1 MSTRRSRRR
10 SGAAATSD
18 DPSGSEA
25 PTESSS
31 LASPPSRRRGRE
43 GASLRTL
50 RSSDIAK
57 NELAS
62 RILQQL
68 KDLRIDFYRKS
79 QASGADITEL
89 EFFDGVTKDGDA
101 KNERQ
106 LLATLLCCSTPKHGQ
121 NEASASANLSPRVN
135 CDASKLLPIEVK
147 VEDVVPDSPS
157 VSYSEQQPSTSSA
170 VTASQS
176 GVSLSGIP
184 SQATSTLRSSIAAG
198 TESNVERAAK
208 QEAQVLARVAELRRQ
223 GLWTASRLPMI
234 EMPSRNKTQ
243 WDYLLEEMRWMAAD
257 FRQERTFKRHAAR
270 KFATQIARLQRDKEQ
285 EEERAQQRAVKE
297 AKRVCA
303 LIAKMVR
310 DFWQNVDK
318 VVDYRAQEII
328 ESMKRKALDQQL
340 ELMVGQAD
348 KLSEMVQEGLTEKVS
363 KAPSDA
369 GDEDSNRE
377 DEDFAY
383 MESESDDETTI
394 AKAEATIE
402 TNVEEEMR
410 DLERENNLELDDL
423 LASLPPGYLESMGL
437 SKPGTSKEGVANE
450 RSGGET
456 SEEVSDEDE
465 QEDNDATKE
474 EDDSDDEPL
483 VKKRKK
489 PIDRVVEER
498 SPAQSDSIGRSG
510 SSASMKESEESSILP
525 SEEVSKDMSEGINF
539 ARLTSESSED
549 RQKELANIA
558 EEALKFQPKGF
569 TLETTQVKTDVPS
582 LIRGTLREYQLV
594 GLDWLVTLYDKG
606 LNGILADEM
615 GLGKTIQTIALLA
628 HLACKEAN
636 WGPHLIVVPTSVIL
650 NWEMELKKWC
660 PAFKILTYFGS
671 QKERAEKRK
680 GWSKP
685 NMFHVCV
692 TSYKI
697 VTQDIRSFKHKAWQY
712 FILDEAQNIKNFKSQ
727 RWQTLLNI
735 RARRRL
741 LLTGTPLQNSLM
753 ELWSLMHFLMPA
765 IFASHND
772 FKDWFS
778 NPLTGMME
786 GSVEW
791 NAPLV
796 QRLHKVLRPFILRR
810 LKVEVEKQ
818 LPEKTEHI
826 VKCPLSKR
834 QRYLYDDFMSLRST
848 RENLRSGSVMSVL
861 NIVMQLRKCCNHPN
875 LFEPR
880 PVVSP
885 FAMQPISLVIPA
897 IIFDICNSECENDGL
912 PSIPD
917 CLRLDNVIRGSH
929 FAHSEMRRL
938 CVKKALIEELSQQET
953 GSAMPKVEGFKFVRP
968 PPPPKQ
974 MKHPDVQGGQLSTN
988 VAAVSVPAGSLPQ
1001 SGEYYVCVDNGTAR
1015 VYQLV
1020 TTSSG
1025 ERTIRECD
1033 PTAVAGSAATAT
1045 PIMAAVE
1052 VPALPIQVASP
1063 PLISVVAQPV
1073 ATQPGVEVKTEV
1085 KTESIVE
1092 VVGAPSEQRAPAST
1106 ESEKPADRRAV
1117 FRTRTIMNKAII
1129 RTGQA
1134 LKQELTAVN
1143 NGCTSIHE
1151 GRQVMIPVGSTIPYQ
1166 TAASTESPTRSRC
1179 VAQVR
1184 PLTASG
1190 LPLHIPITNGV
1201 ATHRSSSPPLK
1212 RRRLIA
1218 PKIDRQ
1224 PYAEL
1229 ILPETHLAQ
1238 KERRQACVQRIA
1250 EMCARRI
1257 EWPNSRRAPLVSD
1270 ELLSILIDEV
1280 KKKHRRKPRSEHG
1293 RAQCV
1298 ELNAFECWED
1308 LGWIHDRLRLLVEDM
1323 VDRFTVFVHGAIADA
1338 PKLEPTS
1345 VGRVAY
1351 RKQLAQERA
1360 DICRRIFELDDPLVA
1375 KCRMMQMLQF
1385 PELRLIEYDCGKL
1398 QVLSSLLRDLFLY
1411 KHRCL
1416 IFTQMSRMLDVLQAF
1431 LSFHGYQYFR
1441 LDGTTGIEQRQ
1452 AMMERFNSDPKIFC
1466 FILSTRSGGIGV
1478 NLTGADTVIFY
1489 DSDWNPTMDAQ
1500 AQDRCHR
1507 IGQTRNVTI
1516 YRLISERTIEENIL
1530 KKAMQ
1535 KRRLGELAIDEGGF
1549 TPEFFKGDNLRELF
1563 QGEAAV
1569 ADVVVPV
1576 TVSDVAELEKA
1587 MAKLEDVQD
1596 VAAAK
1601 RANAEAKAELAEFDE
1616 SVLPNGDNSSNTI
1629 DRADSK
1635 YFELISQLKPI
1646 ERYAINFLE
1655 AEYKPDFE
1663 EEVKEA
1669 EAMIASKKDEWLKA
1683 HETVMEGEPNEGDDE
1698 FDLTYSNGFGVAGS
1712 VDEIICLEYPDERMP
1727 IWTPLSPPASDA
1739 DDDLYYDACG
1749 DFWYEREPM
1758 SESRLPATIHELH
1771 RPRPPAPTPIP
1782 ASISLSTPLA
1792 AAALPFLPSPSS
1804 LHSSTS
1810 TPRQRVQ
1817 PSVVESILPA
1827 TPSSAM
1833 LSAAISLDA
1842 PIPQPSIV
1850 STPVMAEIRASS
1862 LLVASTSS
1870 GSQERERVNT
1880 VPQTGVTSGA
1890 PYLDTSNL
1898 LRPATPSRIPNSVD
1912 DAIDSVRKSAQKS
1925 SSFAN
1930 IPRSYGGSSRSLFS
1944 DGRGT
1949 KGDMR
1954 RPLTP
1959 PPREWEAVDYEGP
1972 EWNVVEDY
1980 ALLLAVAQE
1989 QHLPYHLHSSKPG
2002 HIVNW
2007 DFASQLMTRSTCFY
2021 RSPRQCSIHY
2031 QLVIQPREEGRMM
2044 TLDPVTKKSRKVPV
2058 SSVELMHMKRGRTT
2072 TEQQYNADALK
2083 LRTSSFIQKVRAAK
2097 AVTCSRRSPILRKS
2111 AGPRK
2116 IVSLSGRLPAGQEMK
2131 LCEFGIRYENVLL
2144 CTDLVEYREE
2154 RRAKLHEQDK
2164 ERQRIKEEEER
2175 QKEIM
2180 FSEQQSERDQKVQ
2193 KRESAVMALPGIITY
2208 QRTSMGSMLELS
2220 QQQQHQQITSVPVSG
2235 VSSAMGAA
2243 PLTTVRTIG
2252 SNLQQSAVT
2261 VGNVPTQGVA
2271 AVVDSAQAIAGQRAL
2286 SDHQQMAS
2294 LPSVASGVHHSNP
2307 RRVQIPT
2314 ASGMQTQHQIVMT
2327 GGAQL
2332 GQATTQ
2338 QPYTVVVSSQDNILT
2353 GGTSQVGTRIQY
2365 TTRQEGPS
2373 DRQTIYRAIAPTGTK
2388 RTPPATPVQRVG
2400 LPMAYASSSSG
2411 QPTQIY
2417 STTSHG
2423 GRALIV
2429 SQASESQTLGD
2440 QPQLQMM
2447 RPQLQPVGAQG
2458 LRQDV
2463 RPKITQRTQNRVYLT
2478 TSGGER
2484 TYLMPQSQVR
2494 MLPSGQRITQKRT
2507 TGTLQGKTLGGQ
2519 QQVTMMV
2526 PSRGGGIQQVRAVPR
2541 NIASGYQS
2549 SRMPSI
2555 GLIMSGGSGARNN
2568 ETIGGSGTTRQLPP
2582 PGSQIIS
2589 TGGLTHSRQLI
2600 STSSSQGPISRQLA
2614 AITAQNA
2621 ASSASASSANTQS
2634 TMTTTFVRTIPAS
2647 TSVITQDHYTGP
2659 VSQQTQSLPP
2669 ISLSTQ
2675 SVPSQ
2680 PQQRLATVTPRQM
2693 TSQSTGATSPSPLSQ
2708 APTPTGNGGGG
2719 SSGAPTPSAQSSD
2732 HT

>member
-1712 VDEIICLEYPDERMP
+1712 VDEVRNRRYKSASNTVTTKNPPPQKTRIVPVRSSSRIVAPPKILPPPSAATKLSRPQRRTLSDTTRSGNKTTTASSSSERPRRASSKKEYTTVANDNTLKLSKRRTTMDVNKVVEGDSDGKSKKRSKNELSLRKEGSVVVVDSDDEHSLASSSNEKDVYQKARSRNRQKNPLFSPTFAVPPSKNNSSDEP
-1727 IWTPLSPPASDA
+1727 IPSSSSASGPVEYAQPSASNLRDFRKPQALGSVPLVMAPLSPTSFVP
-1739 DDDLYYDACG
+1739 
-1749 DFWYEREPM
+1749 
-1758 SESRLPATIHELH
+1758 
-1771 RPRPPAPTPIP
+1771 
-1782 ASISLSTPLA
+1782 STRS
-1792 AAALPFLPSPSS
+1792 FVRPSPSVRNMMPSASVRCAS
-1804 LHSSTS
+1804 LQSAQRTGYSGGVVQRYVTAPSQLPTAQSAATYMLATTQPTTISRPLQRAAASTS
-1810 TPRQRVQ
+1810 VQRRFVMVSRSSQ
-1817 PSVVESILPA
+1817 DATSCPGQNALRLPVAVVSNAGA
-1827 TPSSAM
+1827 TYRVVNAVRPGTNTNLVAQSSQQMASSSARRN
-1833 LSAAISLDA
+1833 IR
-1842 PIPQPSIV
+1842 IT
-1850 STPVMAEIRASS
+1850 STGTSYSNYSGMSR
-1862 LLVASTSS
+1862 VASTSRS
-1870 GSQERERVNT
+1870 ACVGYTKPSLGDYERPRLFFRKRPPLPSDDFT
-1880 VPQTGVTSGA
+1880 TASTGV
-1890 PYLDTSNL
+1890 SN
-1898 LRPATPSRIPNSVD
+1898 NSS
-1912 DAIDSVRKSAQKS
+1912 IDGK
-1925 SSFAN
+1925 
-1930 IPRSYGGSSRSLFS
+1930 
-1944 DGRGT
+1944 
-1949 KGDMR
+1949 
-1954 RPLTP
+1954 
-1959 PPREWEAVDYEGP
+1959 
-1972 EWNVVEDY
+1972 
-1980 ALLLAVAQE
+1980 
-1989 QHLPYHLHSSKPG
+1989 
-2002 HIVNW
+2002 
-2007 DFASQLMTRSTCFY
+2007 C
-2021 RSPRQCSIHY
+2021 
-2031 QLVIQPREEGRMM
+2031 
-2044 TLDPVTKKSRKVPV
+2044 
-2058 SSVELMHMKRGRTT
+2058 
-2072 TEQQYNADALK
+2072 AD
-2083 LRTSSFIQKVRAAK
+2083 
-2097 AVTCSRRSPILRKS
+2097 
-2111 AGPRK
+2111 
-2116 IVSLSGRLPAGQEMK
+2116 
-2131 LCEFGIRYENVLL
+2131 
-2144 CTDLVEYREE
+2144 
-2154 RRAKLHEQDK
+2154 
-2164 ERQRIKEEEER
+2164 
-2175 QKEIM
+2175 
-2180 FSEQQSERDQKVQ
+2180 
-2193 KRESAVMALPGIITY
+2193 
-2208 QRTSMGSMLELS
+2208 
-2220 QQQQHQQITSVPVSG
+2220 
-2235 VSSAMGAA
+2235 
-2243 PLTTVRTIG
+2243 
-2252 SNLQQSAVT
+2252 
-2261 VGNVPTQGVA
+2261 
-2271 AVVDSAQAIAGQRAL
+2271 
-2286 SDHQQMAS
+2286 
-2294 LPSVASGVHHSNP
+2294 
-2307 RRVQIPT
+2307 
-2314 ASGMQTQHQIVMT
+2314 
-2327 GGAQL
+2327 
-2332 GQATTQ
+2332 
-2338 QPYTVVVSSQDNILT
+2338 
-2353 GGTSQVGTRIQY
+2353 
-2365 TTRQEGPS
+2365 
-2373 DRQTIYRAIAPTGTK
+2373 
-2388 RTPPATPVQRVG
+2388 
-2400 LPMAYASSSSG
+2400 
-2411 QPTQIY
+2411 
-2417 STTSHG
+2417 
-2423 GRALIV
+2423 
-2429 SQASESQTLGD
+2429 
-2440 QPQLQMM
+2440 
-2447 RPQLQPVGAQG
+2447 
-2458 LRQDV
+2458 
-2463 RPKITQRTQNRVYLT
+2463 
-2478 TSGGER
+2478 
-2484 TYLMPQSQVR
+2484 
-2494 MLPSGQRITQKRT
+2494 
-2507 TGTLQGKTLGGQ
+2507 
-2519 QQVTMMV
+2519 
-2526 PSRGGGIQQVRAVPR
+2526 
-2541 NIASGYQS
+2541 
-2549 SRMPSI
+2549 
-2555 GLIMSGGSGARNN
+2555 
-2568 ETIGGSGTTRQLPP
+2568 
-2582 PGSQIIS
+2582 
-2589 TGGLTHSRQLI
+2589 
-2600 STSSSQGPISRQLA
+2600 STSS
-2614 AITAQNA
+2614 
-2621 ASSASASSANTQS
+2621 
-2634 TMTTTFVRTIPAS
+2634 
-2647 TSVITQDHYTGP
+2647 
-2659 VSQQTQSLPP
+2659 
-2669 ISLSTQ
+2669 
-2675 SVPSQ
+2675 
-2680 PQQRLATVTPRQM
+2680 
-2693 TSQSTGATSPSPLSQ
+2693 
-2708 APTPTGNGGGG
+2708 
-2719 SSGAPTPSAQSSD
+2719 
-2732 HT
+2732 